1 MHGGAR
7 PHVDRKETSISTAQ
21 ATCFGLEEISTLSV
35 GDEGSKRGE
44 VLFW

>member
-21 ATCFGLEEISTLSV
+21 ATCFGLEISTLSV

-44 VLFW
+44 VLFR